1 MAVRLLRG
9 ALSLL
14 KWGLAA
20 LGAVALLLTA
30 LIATPL
36 ERPAEMRSVSDS
48 AKGIDWSTLPPLER
62 FQARDGTWLGYRHYA
77 ARAFSSEVETGSRE
91 ENASKQESGAPFR
104 SHRNGNGSNGA
115 ASGGGAIFIHG
126 SSGSSGTVNHALT
139 HAIASRGVETWAL
152 DIRGHGASGTRG
164 DIGYVG
170 QLEDDLVDFVAHVRK
185 SAPDLP
191 LTLIGHSAGAGFSLR
206 VAATPIMQDLFVRTV
221 LVAPYLG
228 YDAPTNRPKA
238 GGWANADLPR
248 FFALAALRKL
258 GIDCCAQ
265 LPVLAF
271 AVPPNSERILVPT
284 YSDRLMRNFATRG
297 YRLDLPLVTHPMTI
311 FGGAEDKMMIS
322 DKYAETVQAIKSSV
336 DVKVIDGVNH
346 MGMVTH
352 PKAVST
358 IAEDVA
364 TRGAAGS

>member
-1 MAVRLLRG
+1 MAMQLLRG

-14 KWGLAA
+14 KWGLCAV
-20 LGAVALLLTA
+20 GAVALVLTA

-36 ERPAEMRSVSDS
+36 ERPAELRSVSNS
-48 AKGIDWSTLPPLER
+48 RKGVDMSTLPALER

-77 ARAFSSEVETGSRE
+77 PG
-91 ENASKQESGAPFR
+91 
-104 SHRNGNGSNGA
+104 GA
-115 ASGGGAIFIHG
+115 ATGRGAIFIHG

-139 HAIASRGVETWAL
+139 AALAARGVETWAL
-152 DIRGHGASGTRG
+152 DTRGHGASGTRG

-170 QLEDDLVDFVAHVRK
+170 QLEDDLVDFVAQVRK

-206 VAATPIMQDLFVRTV
+206 IAATPIIQDLFVRTV

-228 YDAPTNRPKA
+228 YDAPTNKPHS
-238 GGWANADLPR
+238 GGWANADIPR
-248 FFALAALRKL
+248 FLGLAALRKL

-271 AVPPNSERILVPT
+271 AVPANSERILVPT

-297 YRLDLPLVTHPMTI
+297 YRLDLASVTHPMTI
-311 FGGAEDKMMIS
+311 FGGAEDEMMIS
-322 DKYAETVQAIKSSV
+322 DKYAETVQAIRPSV
-336 DVKVIDGVNH
+336 DVKLIDGVNH
-346 MGMVTH
+346 MGMVTN
-352 PKAVST
+352 PKAVNA

-364 TRGAAGS
+364 TRGSGQS

>member
-14 KWGLAA
+14 RWGLAA
-20 LGAVALLLTA
+20 VGAVALLLTA

-77 ARAFSSEVETGSRE
+77 PG
-91 ENASKQESGAPFR
+91 
-104 SHRNGNGSNGA
+104 GA
-115 ASGGGAIFIHG
+115 AGGRGAIFIHG
-126 SSGSSGTVNHALT
+126 SSGSSATVNHALT
-139 HAIASRGVETWAL
+139 YAIASRGVETWAL
-152 DIRGHGASGTRG
+152 DMRGHGASGTRG

-228 YDAPTNRPKA
+228 YDAPTNKPKA

-271 AVPPNSERILVPT
+271 AVPANSERILVPI

-297 YRLDLPLVTHPMTI
+297 YRLDLAAVTHPLTI
-311 FGGAEDKMMIS
+311 FGGAEDEMMMS
-322 DKYAETVQAIKSSV
+322 DKYAEAVQAIKPSI

-346 MGMVTH
+346 MGMVTN
-352 PKAVST
+352 PKAVSA

-364 TRGAAGS
+364 TRGTAGS

>member
-1 MAVRLLRG
+1 MAMRLLRG
-9 ALSLL
+9 ALGLL
-14 KWGLAA
+14 KWGLCAVGAA
-20 LGAVALLLTA
+20 GLIFTA

-36 ERPAEMRSVSDS
+36 QRPAEMRSVSDS

-62 FQARDGTWLGYRHYA
+62 FQARDGTWLGFRHYVA
-77 ARAFSSEVETGSRE
+77 KGPDTGR
-91 ENASKQESGAPFR
+91 
-104 SHRNGNGSNGA
+104 
-115 ASGGGAIFIHG
+115 GAIFIHG

-139 HAIASRGVETWAL
+139 AAFAAHGVETWAL
-152 DIRGHGASGTRG
+152 DTRGHGASGTRG

-191 LTLIGHSAGAGFSLR
+191 LTLVGHSAGGGFSLR
-206 VAATPIMQDLFVRTV
+206 VAATPIIQDLFVRTV

-228 YDAPTNRPKA
+228 YDAPTNKPHA

-248 FFALAALRKL
+248 LFALAALRRL

-271 AVPPNSERILVPT
+271 AVPPNSERILTPT

-297 YRLDLPLVTHPMTI
+297 YRIDLPNVTHPLTI
-311 FGGAEDKMMIS
+311 FGGAEDEMMIS
-322 DKYAETVQAIKSSV
+322 NNYEEAVHAVKPSV
-336 DVKVIDGVNH
+336 DVKVIEGVNH
-346 MGMVTH
+346 NGIVTN
-352 PKAVST
+352 PKAVNA

-364 TRGAAGS
+364 TRGSGQS

>member
-1 MAVRLLRG
+1 MAMRLLRG
-9 ALSLL
+9 VLNLL
-14 KWGLAA
+14 KWGLCAVGAAA
-20 LGAVALLLTA
+20 LLFTA

-36 ERPAEMRSVSDS
+36 ERPVELRSVSDS
-48 AKGIDWSTLPPLER
+48 RKGVDMSTLPALER

-77 ARAFSSEVETGSRE
+77 A
-91 ENASKQESGAPFR
+91 SGATT
-104 SHRNGNGSNGA
+104 GA
-115 ASGGGAIFIHG
+115 GAIFIHG

-139 HAIASRGVETWAL
+139 AALAARSVETWAL

-170 QLEDDLVDFVAHVRK
+170 QLEDDLIDFVAHVRK

-191 LTLIGHSAGAGFSLR
+191 LTLIGHSAGAGFALR

-221 LVAPYLG
+221 LIAPYLG
-228 YDAPTNRPKA
+228 YDAPTNRPHS
-238 GGWANADLPR
+238 GGWANADIPR
-248 FFALAALRKL
+248 YLGLAALRKL

-297 YRLDLPLVTHPMTI
+297 YRLDLPLVTHPVTI
-311 FGGAEDKMMIS
+311 FGGAEDEMMIS
-322 DKYAETVQAIKSSV
+322 DKYAETVQAVKPSV

-346 MGMVTH
+346 MGMVTS
-352 PKAVST
+352 PKAVSA